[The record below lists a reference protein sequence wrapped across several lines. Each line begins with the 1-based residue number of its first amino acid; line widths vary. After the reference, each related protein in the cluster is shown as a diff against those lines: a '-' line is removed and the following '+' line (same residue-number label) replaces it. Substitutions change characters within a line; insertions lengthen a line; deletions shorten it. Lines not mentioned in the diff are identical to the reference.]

1 MPASVDPSLR
11 IDPDESRPAQ
21 RGAGAGARAMAFVLL
36 AAAAA
41 GGVYWWYLDA
51 QPTDP
56 APSTRAA
63 PAAPTQPPAPAP
75 QVLAAPPVPQPAHPI
90 AAQDIGSALAELL
103 GSRTV
108 QALVQL
114 GDFPRRVVATVD
126 NLGRESA
133 PSSLWPVVASPGRFE
148 VDEAGEGAV
157 PSAGNA
163 ARYATLVQAAEA
175 MDAARAVDVYRRMYP
190 LLQQAYRQLGL
201 GDRSFNDRLLQVIDL
216 LLATPEPAQ
225 PPRVHLLEVK
235 GPVPSTRP
243 WVRYQYVDPALE
255 KLAAGQKILLRVGL
269 DNERRLKNKLREL
282 RRELLAPARPA
293 S

>member
-63 PAAPTQPPAPAP
+63 PAAPTQPPAPA
-75 QVLAAPPVPQPAHPI
+75 A
-90 AAQDIGSALAELL
+90 
-103 GSRTV
+103 R
-108 QALVQL
+108 ALVQL
-114 GDFPRRVVATVD
+114 GDFPRRGVATVD

-175 MDAARAVDVYRRMYP
+175 MDAARAVDGYRRMYP